1 MASRKTGLLLGCLL
15 VAAMAAVVL
24 VSLSIFVTAPWMGGE
39 FPLIAGGKVGLV
51 VLEGPIGPSR
61 GLVQEL
67 EANRRDP
74 AIKAVVLR
82 VDSPGGEVAPSQEIH
97 GAVLRLAREKPV
109 VASFGSVA
117 ASGGYYAAVGADS
130 ILADA
135 GTLTGSIGVIFS
147 YPTAEHL
154 LDKVG
159 VQWQTYKS
167 GALKDMGTFTREPTE
182 EEEEVFDGLV
192 SDVYDQFVTAV
203 VQGRGLD
210 RDRVLAMADGR
221 VFTGRQAVELGL
233 VDGIGDL
240 HAAVNMAARMAGLP
254 EEPPVV
260 RKTRPKIPILDVIE
274 QFLGDNARSASA
286 PRLEYRWR

>member
-1 MASRKTGLLLGCLL
+1 LLGCLL
-15 VAAMAAVVL
+15 IVVMAAVVL
-24 VSLSIFVTAPWMGGE
+24 VSLSIFVAGPWTGGGL
-39 FPLIAGGKVGLV
+39 PLIAGGKVGLV
-51 VLEGPIGPSR
+51 VLEGPIGSSR
-61 GLVQEL
+61 EMVQEL
-67 EANRRDP
+67 EANRRD
-74 AIKAVVLR
+74 ATVKAVVLR

-97 GAVLRLAREKPV
+97 DAVLRLARAKPV

-147 YPTAEHL
+147 YPTAERL

-159 VQWQTYKS
+159 VKWEVYKS

-182 EEEEVFDGLV
+182 EEEDVFDGLV

-203 VQGRGLD
+203 VEGRKLD

-240 HAAVNMAARMAGLP
+240 HAAINLAARMGGLP
-254 EEPPVV
+254 EEPPVA
-260 RKTRPKIPILDVIE
+260 RKTRPKIPILDVLD
-274 QFLGDNARSASA
+274 QFLGDNARAASG